1 MCIIDNGTH
10 AAAHVTAPFVYDGEI
25 RSRILRLKYAN
36 ERRLA
41 AELALDVADHV
52 RRKKLTCDVV
62 TWIPTTRK
70 KRNKRGID
78 QAEMI
83 AMHVARHLRVPC
95 RQLLV
100 RARDVSQTGQ
110 TRVVRLAQVRF
121 RARRPQWAKSVLVV
135 DDVVT
140 TGASMRAA
148 HAALLSVGATSVHCV
163 AVAVTPPR
171 LA

>member
-1 MCIIDNGTH
+1 MCIIDKGTH
-10 AAAHVTAPFVYDGEI
+10 TTAHVTAPFVYDGEI

-41 AELALDVADHV
+41 AGLALELAAHV
-52 RRKKLTCDVV
+52 RRRHLVCDVV

-70 KRNKRGID
+70 KRNTRGID
-78 QAEMI
+78 QAELI
-83 AMHVARHLRVPC
+83 AVHVAKILEVPC
-95 RQLLV
+95 RHLLI
-100 RARDVSQTGQ
+100 RARDVTQTGQ
-110 TRVVRLAQVRF
+110 TRAVRLAQVRF
-121 RARRPQWAKSVLVV
+121 RARRPSWARSVLVV

-148 HAALLSVGATSVHCV
+148 HAALTSAGAGMVHCV